1 MTSTPTGIGAHTEW
15 TSPLVAT
22 HPPNSSATRIRKA
35 RQIHM
40 RISWIMLFGKIWLT
54 GPLLAKPVTAP
65 ALFAIVVRDG
75 DRRDPDECRHQQAQ
89 QLAQHHPPAPTKN
102 HRSPHPPPH
111 PPPHTPTPAVI

>member
-89 QLAQHHPPAPTKN
+89 ELGQRQRLGRIENGGSPPPPAP
-102 HRSPHPPPH
+102 PLPGP
-111 PPPHTPTPAVI
+111 